1 MGIFKKLGW
10 YFKQEWRRYLFGVVF
25 LLLVA
30 LVNLI
35 PPRVIGSLIDLMDSH
50 QLTSSR
56 LFLMLGLLV
65 FAGVGQYVF
74 RYGWRTAIWGG
85 AAKLEKTL
93 RSRLFWHFMKMDATF
108 YQRHRTGDLMAHAT
122 NDLNAIQ
129 NVAGAGILTLFDSI
143 ITGTT
148 TIVAMIMFIDWRL
161 TLLAI
166 LPMPLLAIMAR
177 KLGMRL
183 HREFSRSQA
192 AFSRLNDKTQE
203 SISGIKVIKTF
214 GQDKEDTEDFNKIVD
229 KTIGINKRVNF
240 IDSLFDP
247 TTSLIMGITYV
258 ITIIYGGHLVMTS
271 AITIGQLVSFV
282 SYVSALVWPMFAI
295 GRLFN
300 VLERGNA
307 SYDRV
312 ASLLR
317 EKSAIIEAPDA
328 ITTPAHG
335 DIRFKINKFSYPD
348 DDHATLVNVHF
359 TLPEGETL
367 GIVGRVGAGKS
378 TIFKLL
384 LREFDNY
391 DGEIDFGG
399 HNIKEYTLDALLDAI
414 GYVPQDNFLF
424 STTVADNIR
433 FSSFEK
439 QQDAVEEAARE
450 SAVHNDILDF
460 TEGYGTLVGER
471 GVSLSGG
478 QKQRLAIARAVITT
492 PELLILDDSLSA
504 VDAKTEAEILHNL
517 KQERQN
523 KTTIIAA
530 QRLSSVMHA
539 NQIIV
544 LADGHV
550 IERGTH
556 DELLK
561 NDGWYAEMWAKQEL
575 QGEIENK
582 IEGETRG

>member
-10 YFKQEWRRYLFGVVF
+10 YFKAERKRYLFGILF
-25 LLLVA
+25 LVLVA

-35 PPRVIGSLIDLMDSH
+35 PPKVIGSLIDLMDGH
-50 QLTSSR
+50 ALTVEK
-56 LFLMLGLLV
+56 LWLMLGLLIA
-65 FAGVGQYVF
+65 AGVGQYLF

-85 AAKLEKTL
+85 AAQLEKTL

-129 NVAGAGILTLFDSI
+129 NVAGAGILTLFDSL

-148 TIVAMIMFIDWRL
+148 TIIAMIMFVDWRL
-161 TLLAI
+161 TILAI
-166 LPMPLLAIMAR
+166 LPMPLLAVMAR
-177 KLGMRL
+177 RLGMRL
-183 HREFSRSQA
+183 HREFAHSQA

-214 GQDKEDTEDFNKIVD
+214 DQEKEDTEDFDRIVD
-229 KTIGINKRVNF
+229 RTIGINKRVNF

-258 ITIIYGGHLVMTS
+258 VTIIYGGHLVVTS
-271 AITIGQLVSFV
+271 QITIGQLVSFV
-282 SYVSALVWPMFAI
+282 SYVSSLVWPMFAI

-312 ASLLR
+312 QSLLN
-317 EKSAIIEAPDA
+317 EQSAIIEAPDA
-328 ITTPAHG
+328 IQTPAQG
-335 DIRFKINKFSYPD
+335 DIRFKVNKFSYPD

-399 HNIKEYTLDALLDAI
+399 HNIKAYTLDALLDSI

-424 STTVADNIR
+424 STSVADNIR
-433 FSSFEK
+433 FSSFDKVQGE
-439 QQDAVEEAARE
+439 VEDAARE

-504 VDAKTEAEILHNL
+504 VDAKTESEILANL
-517 KQERQN
+517 KHERQN

-544 LADGHV
+544 LQDGHV

-556 DELLK
+556 EQLLAS
-561 NDGWYAEMWAKQEL
+561 DGWYAEMWAKQEL
-575 QGEIENK
+575 QSQIENK
-582 IEGETRG
+582 IEGETIG

>member
-10 YFKQEWRRYLFGVVF
+10 YFKAERKRYLFGILF
-25 LLLVA
+25 LVLVA

-35 PPRVIGSLIDLMDSH
+35 PPKVIGSLIDLMDGH
-50 QLTSSR
+50 ALTAEK
-56 LFLMLGLLV
+56 LWLMLGLLIA
-65 FAGVGQYVF
+65 AGVGQYLF

-85 AAKLEKTL
+85 AAQLEKTL

-129 NVAGAGILTLFDSI
+129 NVAGAGILTLFDSL

-148 TIVAMIMFIDWRL
+148 TIIAMIMFVDWRL
-161 TLLAI
+161 TILAI
-166 LPMPLLAIMAR
+166 LPMPLLAVMAR
-177 KLGMRL
+177 RLGMRL
-183 HREFSRSQA
+183 HREFAHSQA

-214 GQDKEDTEDFNKIVD
+214 GQEKEDTEDFDRIVD
-229 KTIGINKRVNF
+229 RTIGINKRVNF

-258 ITIIYGGHLVMTS
+258 VTIIYGGHLVVTS
-271 AITIGQLVSFV
+271 QITIGQLVSFV
-282 SYVSALVWPMFAI
+282 SYVSSLVWPMFAI

-312 ASLLR
+312 QSLLN
-317 EKSAIIEAPDA
+317 EQSAIIEAPDA
-328 ITTPAHG
+328 IQTPAQG
-335 DIRFKINKFSYPD
+335 DIRFKVNKFSYPD

-399 HNIKEYTLDALLDAI
+399 HNIKAYTLDALLDSI

-424 STTVADNIR
+424 STSVADNIR
-433 FSSFEK
+433 FSSFDKAQGE
-439 QQDAVEEAARE
+439 VEDAARE

-504 VDAKTEAEILHNL
+504 VDAKTESEILANL
-517 KQERQN
+517 KRERQN

-544 LADGHV
+544 LQDGHV

-556 DELLK
+556 EQLLAS
-561 NDGWYAEMWAKQEL
+561 DGWYAEMWAKQEL
-575 QGEIENK
+575 QSQIENK
-582 IEGETRG
+582 IEGETIG

>member
-1 MGIFKKLGW
+1 MGIFKKLDW
-10 YFKQEWRRYLFGVVF
+10 YFVEEKKRYGVGIFF

-35 PPRVIGSLIDLMDSH
+35 PPKVIGTLVDAMDKRN
-50 QLTSSR
+50 LTAKE
-56 LFLMLGLLV
+56 LGIMLGLLL

-74 RYGWRTAIWGG
+74 RYGWRNAIWGG

-93 RSRLFWHFMKMDATF
+93 RTRLFWHFMKMDATF
-108 YQRHRTGDLMAHAT
+108 YQKHRTGDLMAHAT

-143 ITGTT
+143 ITGSTV
-148 TIVAMIMFIDWRL
+148 ILAMIFAVDWRL
-161 TLLAI
+161 TILAI
-166 LPMPLLAIMAR
+166 LPMPLLAVMAR
-177 KLGMRL
+177 RLGMRL
-183 HREFSRSQA
+183 HREFAKSQA

-203 SISGIKVIKTF
+203 SVSGIKVIKTF
-214 GQDKEDTEDFNKIVD
+214 GQEKEDTADFNRIVD
-229 KTIGINKRVNF
+229 KTISINKRVNF
-240 IDSLFDP
+240 IDGLFDP

-258 ITIIYGGHLVMTS
+258 ITIIYGGHLVVS
-271 AITIGQLVSFV
+271 QAITIGQLVTFV
-282 SYVSALVWPMFAI
+282 SYVSSLVWPMFAI

-300 VLERGNA
+300 ILERGNA

-312 ASLLR
+312 DLLLQ
-317 EKSAIIEAPDA
+317 EKSAIVEAPHA
-328 ITTPAHG
+328 ITTEATG
-335 DIRFKINKFSYPD
+335 DIRFKINQFSYPN

-359 TLPEGETL
+359 TLRQGETL
-367 GIVGRVGAGKS
+367 GIVGRVGSGKS

-384 LREFDNY
+384 MREFDDY
-391 DGEIDFGG
+391 DGVIEFGG
-399 HNIKEYTLDALLDAI
+399 HDIKDYTLDALLDAI

-433 FSSFEK
+433 FSAFDK
-439 QQDAVEEAARE
+439 TQQEVEDAARK
-450 SAVHNDILDF
+450 SDVHDDILGF
-460 TEGYGTLVGER
+460 TEGYGTMVGER

-492 PELLILDDSLSA
+492 PELLIMDDSLSA
-504 VDAKTEAEILHNL
+504 VDAKTEAEILANL
-517 KQERQN
+517 KTEREH

-544 LADGHV
+544 LENGHV

-556 DELLK
+556 DELLA

-575 QGEIENK
+575 ADEVG
-582 IEGETRG
+582 GGAD

>member
-1 MGIFKKLGW
+1 MGVFKKLSW
-10 YFKQEWRRYLFGVVF
+10 YFQEEKKRYGLGILF

-30 LVNLI
+30 IVNLI
-35 PPRVIGSLIDLMDSH
+35 PPKVIGTLVDSMNQKGGIQTGQLMSL
-50 QLTSSR
+50 
-56 LFLMLGLLV
+56 LGLLV

-74 RYGWRTAIWGG
+74 RFGWRNAIWGG

-93 RSRLFWHFMKMDATF
+93 RTRLFNHFMKMDATF

-129 NVAGAGILTLFDSI
+129 NVAGAGILTLFDSL

-148 TIVAMIMFIDWRL
+148 TIIAMIFFVDWRL
-161 TLLAI
+161 TLFAI
-166 LPMPLLAIMAR
+166 LPMPLLAVMAR
-177 KLGMRL
+177 RLGMRL
-183 HREFSRSQA
+183 HAAFARSQA

-203 SISGIKVIKTF
+203 SVSGIKVIKTF
-214 GQDKEDTEDFNKIVD
+214 GQEKEDTADFDQIVD
-229 KTIGINKRVNF
+229 HTIEINKKVNF
-240 IDSLFDP
+240 LDALFDP

-258 ITIIYGGHLVMTS
+258 ITIAYGGYLVTS
-271 AITIGQLVSFV
+271 NAITIGQLVSFV
-282 SYVSALVWPMFAI
+282 SYVSSLVWPMFAI

-300 VLERGNA
+300 ILERGNA

-312 ASLLR
+312 AELLN
-317 EKSAIIEAPDA
+317 EHSAIIEQPDA
-328 ITTPAHG
+328 IAAPAHG
-335 DIRFKINKFSYPD
+335 DIRFKINKFAYPD
-348 DDHATLVNVHF
+348 DDHATLTHVHF
-359 TLPEGETL
+359 TLPEGHTL

-384 LREFDNY
+384 LREFDDY
-391 DGEIDFGG
+391 DGVIEFGG
-399 HNIKEYTLDALLDAI
+399 QNIKAYTLEALLDAI

-439 QQDAVEEAARE
+439 TQPQVEDAARE

-460 TEGYGTLVGER
+460 AEGYGTLVGER

-492 PELLILDDSLSA
+492 PELLIMDDALSA
-504 VDAKTEAEILHNL
+504 VDAKTEAEILDNL
-517 KQERQN
+517 RQERAN

-539 NQIIV
+539 DEILV
-544 LADGHV
+544 LKDGSV
-550 IERGTH
+550 IERGSH
-556 DELLK
+556 DELLA
-561 NDGWYAEMWAKQEL
+561 NNGWYAEMWAKQEL
-575 QGEIENK
+575 EQK
-582 IEGETRG
+582 IGGETVG

>member
-10 YFKQEWRRYLFGVVF
+10 YFKAERKRYLFGILF
-25 LLLVA
+25 LVLVA

-35 PPRVIGSLIDLMDSH
+35 PPKVIGSLIDLMDGH
-50 QLTSSR
+50 ALTVEK
-56 LFLMLGLLV
+56 LWLMLSLLIA
-65 FAGVGQYVF
+65 AGVGQYLF

-85 AAKLEKTL
+85 AAQLEKTL

-129 NVAGAGILTLFDSI
+129 NVAGAGILTLFDSL

-148 TIVAMIMFIDWRL
+148 TIIAMIMFVDWRL
-161 TLLAI
+161 TILAI
-166 LPMPLLAIMAR
+166 LPMPLLAVMAR
-177 KLGMRL
+177 RLGMRL
-183 HREFSRSQA
+183 HREFAHSQA

-214 GQDKEDTEDFNKIVD
+214 GQEKEDTEDFDRIVD
-229 KTIGINKRVNF
+229 RTIDINKRVNF

-258 ITIIYGGHLVMTS
+258 VTIIYGGHLVVTS
-271 AITIGQLVSFV
+271 QITIGQLVSFV
-282 SYVSALVWPMFAI
+282 SYVSSLVWPMFAI

-312 ASLLR
+312 QSLLN
-317 EKSAIIEAPDA
+317 EQSAIIEAPDA
-328 ITTPAHG
+328 IQTPAQG
-335 DIRFKINKFSYPD
+335 DIRFKVNKFSYPD

-399 HNIKEYTLDALLDAI
+399 HNIKAYTLDALLDSI

-424 STTVADNIR
+424 STSVADNIR
-433 FSSFEK
+433 FSSFDKAQGE
-439 QQDAVEEAARE
+439 VEDAARE

-504 VDAKTEAEILHNL
+504 VDAKTESEILANL
-517 KQERQN
+517 KHERQN

-544 LADGHV
+544 LQDGHV

-556 DELLK
+556 EQLLAS
-561 NDGWYAEMWAKQEL
+561 DGWYAEMWAKQEL
-575 QGEIENK
+575 QSQIENK
-582 IEGETRG
+582 IEGETIG